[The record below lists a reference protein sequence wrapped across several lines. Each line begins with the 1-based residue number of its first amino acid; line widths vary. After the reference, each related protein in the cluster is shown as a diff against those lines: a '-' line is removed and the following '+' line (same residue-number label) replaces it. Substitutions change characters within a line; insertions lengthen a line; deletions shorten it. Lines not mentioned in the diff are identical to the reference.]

1 MLQNFLS
8 VTITHNLRRFS
19 EMIPWLKG
27 NCTMMTRTSKGVK
40 LARSMSTPGN
50 KGMENRKESTNF
62 GTFIE
67 HNEIIGSKCP
77 NPKCS
82 GWLLLV
88 NGLECVDGG

>member
-1 MLQNFLS
+1 MLQNFLP

-27 NCTMMTRTSKGVK
+27 NCIMMTRTSEGLK
-40 LARSMSTPGN
+40 LAKSMSTLGVI
-50 KGMENRKESTNF
+50 GDGEREESTNF

-67 HNEIIGSKCP
+67 HSEIIGSECP
-77 NPKCS
+77 NQKCS

-88 NGLECVDGG
+88 TGLEWVDGG